1 MNSGRILNASG
12 CWCDTREKL
21 IELYNNPILSG
32 VVSKTCTRYPKTG
45 NPEPNYFFNEKDSL
59 HFNCKGLP
67 NFGYEYYKECFSLLL
82 ELDKEKEREE
92 KRERKPFILSVAY
105 NQYELDDFTWIL
117 KDYDAFIQEKR
128 KEQRKEKRQE
138 KRKEEKEEKDKKEE
152 LIEIN
157 ISCPNIH
164 SRIPG
169 YHKKDIAFLLQ
180 HIRKLNLSHVKIG
193 IKLPPYVELEKIRKI
208 AELFTE
214 NADIIRYIVCCNTIP
229 NAYYEGKYCGV
240 SGKINKY
247 IALGNIKK
255 FKEYCSDKIQ
265 IVGSGGIRD
274 GQDIRDYLNAGADMV
289 QLGSGFYDKERNVI
303 DLDKLNTTIK

>member
-1 MNSGRILNASG
+1 MIDFEFSGRILNASG

-21 IELYNNPILSG
+21 VELYNNPILSG
-32 VVSKTCTRYPKTG
+32 IVSKTCTRYPKIG
-45 NPEPNYFFNEKDSL
+45 NPEPNYFFNEKDGL

-67 NFGYEYYKECFSLLL
+67 NFGYEYYKDCFSLLL

-117 KDYDAFIQEKR
+117 KDYDAFIE
-128 KEQRKEKRQE
+128 EKRQE
-138 KRKEEKEEKDKKEE
+138 KQNEEKEEKEKE

-193 IKLPPYVELEKIRKI
+193 LKLPPYVELEKIRKI
-208 AELFTE
+208 SELFID
-214 NADIIRYIVCCNTIP
+214 NADIIHYIVCCNTIP

-255 FKEYCSDKIQ
+255 FKEYCFNKIQ
-265 IVGSGGIRD
+265 IVGSGGIRNS
-274 GQDIRDYLNAGADMV
+274 QDIRDYLNAGADMV
-289 QLGSGFYDKERNVI
+289 QLGSGFYDKEKNSLHCDKI
-303 DLDKLNTTIK
+303 CDDLSLKN

>member
-1 MNSGRILNASG
+1 MNDFEFAGRILNASG
-12 CWCDTREKL
+12 CWCDTREK
-21 IELYNNPILSG
+21 IVELYKNPILSG
-32 VVSKTCTRYPKTG
+32 VVSKTCTRYPKMS
-45 NPEPNYFFNEKDSL
+45 NPEPNYFFNQKDGL

-67 NFGYEYYKECFSLLL
+67 NFGYQYYKDCFSLLL
-82 ELDKEKEREE
+82 ELDKETE
-92 KRERKPFILSVAY
+92 ERKPFILSVAY

-117 KDYDAFIQEKR
+117 KDYDTFIKDKREKED
-128 KEQRKEKRQE
+128 KQQ
-138 KRKEEKEEKDKKEE
+138 EKEEV

-180 HIRKLNLSHVKIG
+180 HILGLNLSHVKIG
-193 IKLPPYVELEKIRKI
+193 LKLPPYVEFEKIQKI

-214 NADIIRYIVCCNTIP
+214 YTDIIRYIVCCNTIP

-255 FKEYCSDKIQ
+255 FKEYSSDKIQ
-265 IVGSGGIRD
+265 IVGSGGIKD
-274 GQDIRDYLNAGADMV
+274 SQDIRDYLNAGAEMV
-289 QLGSGFYDKERNVI
+289 QLGSGFYNEITNS
-303 DLDKLNTTIK
+303 LTINNIKYKYHVETRSL